1 MTLDPTPTAAH
12 GARWEVHH
20 GLTGGTFAHGM
31 TGRSDLS
38 RQSTR
43 NESRYVTM
51 RALSVP
57 VALFWAAAALVAGT
71 TAYFAK
77 GDLPAPPSWLEATLP
92 SLITGALW
100 IPLTLGV
107 VWATRRS
114 PPAVLV
120 PSFRIRPAG
129 LAGHAVAS
137 VLVTFL
143 LNACYLGLTASTP
156 WPGVAPFAGH
166 VARTGLA
173 FLHLNAGVYWV
184 VVAGVLTVSA
194 LRWRSHDLN
203 VDPGD
208 RTLTVRTGSTSLRV
222 RVDEIRWIE
231 ASGDY
236 VSLHLQD
243 TTHLLSERLKA
254 LEERLDGD
262 TFVRVHRSA
271 IVNVSTIRTLQHVG
285 HGDYQLG
292 LDDGTMVRVSRTR
305 RARLQEVLAR
315 REVPAAG
322 DGRL

>member
-1 MTLDPTPTAAH
+1 M
-12 GARWEVHH
+12 
-20 GLTGGTFAHGM
+20 
-31 TGRSDLS
+31 
-38 RQSTR
+38 
-43 NESRYVTM
+43 TM

-71 TAYFAK
+71 TAYLAR
-77 GDLPAPPSWLEATLP
+77 GNLPAPPSWLEATLP
-92 SLITGALW
+92 PLVTGALW

-114 PPAVLV
+114 PPAVV
-120 PSFRIRPAG
+120 APSFRIRPVG
-129 LAGHAVAS
+129 LAGHALAS
-137 VLVTFL
+137 VLASFV
-143 LNACYLGLTASTP
+143 LNACYLALTASTP

-184 VVAGVLTVSA
+184 VVAGALTMSA
-194 LRWRSHDLN
+194 FRWRSGDPQ
-203 VDPGD
+203 VDPGE
-208 RTLTVRTGSTSLRV
+208 RTLTVRTGTTSLRV

-236 VSLHLQD
+236 VSLHVED
-243 TTHLLSERLKA
+243 ATHLLSERLKT

-271 IVNVSTIRTLQHVG
+271 IVNVSTIRTLEHVG
-285 HGDYQLG
+285 HGDYEIG
-292 LDDGTMVRVSRTR
+292 LDDGTTVRVSRTR
-305 RARLQEVLAR
+305 RARLQKALAR
-315 REVPAAG
+315 REVPTAG